1 MNIKEAK
8 EQMKQAISIY
18 LKKDKY
24 GNYRIPVQ
32 RQRPVFLIGA
42 PGIGKT
48 AVVEQIAKE
57 LDIGLVS
64 YSMTHHT
71 RQSAL
76 GLPFITTKQYK
87 EKTFDISEY
96 TMSEI
101 IASVYEVMT
110 QSGKEE
116 GILFLDEINCVSET
130 LAPSML
136 QFLQYK
142 TFGRHQVPEG
152 WVIVTAGNPQEFNR
166 SVREFDVVTLD
177 RLKVLNVEPSYSV
190 WRDYAINRGV
200 HKAILTYLDVKKQ
213 DFYLIETTVDG
224 RNYVTAR
231 GWEDLSDAM
240 YLNEECSYPVDET
253 LIGQFLCNKRIVRD
267 FAGYYDLYM
276 KYRQDYCIQDILG
289 GDLDRQIRNRAKNA
303 SFDERLSLMG
313 LLLEAVQHEINEQI
327 ETDDALR
334 ALLPVLKEVKT
345 LLAKK
350 PAEEALSGMIVRTK
364 ETVEKQQSA
373 NALSKEE
380 KCNSQFIIMVL
391 EQDMHELKRRNI
403 EDSEQAFAY
412 IKSEFD
418 SRVGQMQEHGKK
430 ISGQMHHLFDFVEKT
445 FGDGNEML
453 ILVTE
458 LTVNYNCAK
467 FISRNGCEDYYKYNK
482 KFMLHERNTELLK
495 ELERLELNV

>member
-1 MNIKEAK
+1 M
-8 EQMKQAISIY
+8 
-18 LKKDKY
+18 
-24 GNYRIPVQ
+24 Q
-32 RQRPVFLIGA
+32 RQRPIFLIGA

-76 GLPFITTKQYK
+76 GLPFITKKQYK
-87 EKTFDISEY
+87 DKTFDISEY

-101 IASVYEVMT
+101 IASVYEVMR

-177 RLKVLNVEPSYSV
+177 RLKVLNVEPAYPV

-200 HKAILTYLDVKKQ
+200 HKAILTYLDVKKK

-240 YLNEECSYPVDET
+240 YLNEECGYPVDEI

-267 FAGYYDLYM
+267 FAAYYDLYM
-276 KYRQDYCIQDILG
+276 KYRQDYAVQDILS
-289 GDLDRQIRNRAKNA
+289 GDSDKQIRNRAKKA
-303 SFDERLSLMG
+303 PFDERLSLMG
-313 LLLEAVQHEINEQI
+313 LLLEAMQHEIDDQV

-334 ALLPVLKEVKT
+334 ALFPVLKEIKT
-345 LLAKK
+345 QLTEKSAQ
-350 PAEEALSGMIVRTK
+350 EALSDMMVRTK
-364 ETVEKQQSA
+364 ETLEKQQAA
-373 NALSKEE
+373 NALSREE
-380 KCNSQFIIMVL
+380 KNNCQFIIMAL
-391 EQDMHELKRRNI
+391 ENDLHELKRRNI
-403 EDSEQAFAY
+403 EDSAQAFAY
-412 IKSEFD
+412 IKDGFD
-418 SRVGQMQEHGKK
+418 KQVGQLREQIKN
-430 ISGQMHHLFDFVEKT
+430 ISGQLHHLFAFVDNT

-467 FISRNGCEDYYKYNK
+467 FISRNGCDDYYKYNK
-482 KFMLHERNTELLK
+482 KFMLHERNAQLMQ
-495 ELERLELNV
+495 ELEKLEAEPQ